1 MVGIML
7 DKILMNNAEVNNW
20 RNNQT
25 KVLAKVE
32 TDVEWIK
39 DNISRMDA
47 RQNSLTKQVSWLRGL
62 GSVVGI
68 ILGSVLALVTR
79 IVMGG
84 E

>member
-1 MVGIML
+1 MAGLML
-7 DKILMNNAEVNNW
+7 GKILMNNAELTSW

-39 DNISRMDA
+39 NNITRMDA
-47 RQNSLTKQVSWLRGL
+47 RQDSLTKQVSWLRGM

-68 ILGSVLALVTR
+68 ILGSVLALVSS
-79 IVMGG
+79 IVLGG
-84 E
+84 

>member
-1 MVGIML
+1 MVGLML
-7 DKILMNNAEVNNW
+7 GEILMNNAELTSW

-47 RQNSLTKQVSWLRGL
+47 RQDNLTQQVSWIKGM
-62 GSVVGI
+62 GSIVGI
-68 ILGSVLALVTR
+68 ILGSVLALVSS
-79 IVMGG
+79 IVF
-84 E
+84 

>member
-1 MVGIML
+1 MVGLML
-7 DKILMNNAEVNNW
+7 DEIQMNNAELNDW

-47 RQNSLTKQVSWLRGL
+47 RQDNLTQQVSWIRGM
-62 GSVVGI
+62 GSIVGI
-68 ILGSVLALVTR
+68 ILGSVLALVSS
-79 IVMGG
+79 IVLGG
-84 E
+84 

>member
-1 MVGIML
+1 
-7 DKILMNNAEVNNW
+7 MNNAEVNDW

-47 RQNSLTKQVSWLRGL
+47 RQDNLTQQVSWIRGM
-62 GSVVGI
+62 GSIVGI
-68 ILGSVLALVTR
+68 ILASVLALVSS
-79 IVMGG
+79 IVLGG
-84 E
+84 

>member
-1 MVGIML
+1 MVGLML
-7 DKILMNNAEVNNW
+7 DEILMNNAELTSW

-39 DNISRMDA
+39 NNITRMDT
-47 RQNSLTKQVSWLRGL
+47 RQDSLTKQVSWLRGL

-68 ILGSVLALVTR
+68 ILGSVLALVSS
-79 IVMGG
+79 IVLGG
-84 E
+84 

>member
-7 DKILMNNAEVNNW
+7 DEILMNNAELTEW
-20 RNNQT
+20 RENLKSDLSVVRN
-25 KVLAKVE
+25 
-32 TDVEWIK
+32 DVEWIK
-39 DNISRMDA
+39 DNLGRMDV
-47 RQNSLTKQVSWLRGL
+47 RQADLTKQVSWLRGL

>member
-1 MVGIML
+1 MVGLML
-7 DKILMNNAEVNNW
+7 DEIQMNNAELNDW

-47 RQNSLTKQVSWLRGL
+47 RQDNLTQQVSWIRGM
-62 GSVVGI
+62 GSIVGI
-68 ILGSVLALVTR
+68 IRFCSCFG
-79 IVMGG
+79 
-84 E
+84 